1 MWHFAGHT
9 GVKGNT
15 KRLGNFQ
22 MDYPRKLQYLDRMCL
37 MHTHDLVRL
46 QMEQSGGVEQQQ
58 DTGTIQGAEDEDN
71 MALD

>member
-1 MWHFAGHT
+1 
-9 GVKGNT
+9 
-15 KRLGNFQ
+15 